1 MSRLAFTVISR
12 IGTSVAILLAV
23 SVITFLLM
31 HLAPGDPVDVI
42 LGDGATAEARA
53 ELTEELGLDQPLVQ
67 RYWQWMGN
75 VLHGDLGESFR
86 SGTPVLESVAE
97 RAPVSLQLLIG
108 AQVLALLLAVPT
120 AVVAAYRADGIFDR
134 LTRASSLALLSMP
147 QFLVGILL
155 IYVFSLNLGWL
166 PATGYV
172 APGESLGG
180 NLRSLL
186 LPCITLALVEF
197 PTYLRLLRSEM
208 IQTLGQNFI
217 LTARAVGL
225 APWRILIGHALRP
238 SSMSLVTA
246 LGINIGRM
254 IGGAVIVE
262 VLFGLPGL
270 GQMLTEAIFRREY
283 LEVQGIVLLV
293 ATAFVLINLAVDAL
307 YSWLDPRVRLREA
320 S

>member
-1 MSRLAFTVISR
+1 MSRVMFGLSAR
-12 IGTSVAILLAV
+12 LGTAGAILLAV
-23 SVITFLLM
+23 SLITFLLM
-31 HLAPGDPVDVI
+31 QLAPGDPVDVM
-42 LGDGATAEARA
+42 LGEGATAEARA
-53 ELTEELGLDQPLVQ
+53 ELTAQLGLDQPLPQ
-67 RYWQWMGN
+67 RYWQWLRD
-75 VLHGDLGESFR
+75 VLRGDLGESFR
-86 SGTPVLESVAE
+86 SGTPVLESIVE
-97 RAPVSLQLLIG
+97 RAPVSVQLLIG
-108 AQVLALLLAVPT
+108 AQVLALLLAVPL
-120 AVVAAYRADGIFDR
+120 AVAAAYRADGFFDR
-134 LTRASSLALLSMP
+134 LTRAGSLAFLSMP

-155 IYVFSLNLGWL
+155 VYLFSLKLGWL

-172 APGESLGG
+172 AVGESLGG
-180 NLRSLL
+180 NLRSLM
-186 LPCITLALVEF
+186 LPCLTLALVEF

-208 IQTLGQNFI
+208 VQTLGQNFI
-217 LTARAVGL
+217 LTARSVGL

-293 ATAFVLINLAVDAL
+293 ATAFVVINLAVDVL
-307 YSWLDPRVRLREA
+307 YRWLDPRVRLREA